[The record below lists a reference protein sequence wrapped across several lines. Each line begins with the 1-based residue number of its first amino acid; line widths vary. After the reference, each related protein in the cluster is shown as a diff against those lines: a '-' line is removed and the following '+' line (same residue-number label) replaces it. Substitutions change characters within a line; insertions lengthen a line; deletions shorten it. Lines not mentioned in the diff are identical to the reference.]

1 MRPAGRNLLPT
12 SALQVSA
19 AELVFTVV
27 ILYIDQIARIWIG
40 LTELSTEIACVNAIN
55 VDLSKTSRM

>member
-1 MRPAGRNLLPT
+1 LPT

-27 ILYIDQIARIWIG
+27 ILYIDQIARIRIG